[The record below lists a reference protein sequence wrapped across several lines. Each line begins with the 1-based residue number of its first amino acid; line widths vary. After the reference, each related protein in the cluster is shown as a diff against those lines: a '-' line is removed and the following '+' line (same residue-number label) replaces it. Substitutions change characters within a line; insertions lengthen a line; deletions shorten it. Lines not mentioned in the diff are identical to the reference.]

1 MKLNKLLRK
10 HIKNEN
16 FVKVY
21 TSSKD
26 FNLGSYEGFIFDYSD
41 DYVLMNDMRDF
52 DYDGLVVFKKS
63 DIYEIKHTEN
73 EKFFLYL
80 LKKEHIK
87 KEIFKRK
94 SKLKFKLASIQEMME
109 TLKSLQ
115 IPIICEH
122 IYGKKDLFQIGTIQK
137 VGKRKAQMKYF
148 NARGK
153 FDFKLVPV
161 SYKSITFIRL
171 DSPYANIFYKYSK

>member
-1 MKLNKLLRK
+1 LKLNKLLHK

-21 TSSKD
+21 TSTED
-26 FNLGSYEGFIFDYSD
+26 TDLEAYEGFIFEYNN

-52 DYDGLVVFKKS
+52 NYDGLVVLKKA
-63 DIYEIKHTEN
+63 DIHEIKHTQNEN
-73 EKFFLYL
+73 FFLHL
-80 LKKEHIK
+80 LKKEKIK
-87 KEIFKRK
+87 KDIYKRRK
-94 SKLKFKLASIQEMME
+94 RIKFKLASIQEMMDN
-109 TLKSLQ
+109 LKSLQ

-122 IYGKKDLFQIGTIQK
+122 LSGKRELFQIGTIK
-137 VGKRKAQMKYF
+137 EVSNKKAQMKYF

-161 SYKSITFIRL
+161 PYKSLTFMRI